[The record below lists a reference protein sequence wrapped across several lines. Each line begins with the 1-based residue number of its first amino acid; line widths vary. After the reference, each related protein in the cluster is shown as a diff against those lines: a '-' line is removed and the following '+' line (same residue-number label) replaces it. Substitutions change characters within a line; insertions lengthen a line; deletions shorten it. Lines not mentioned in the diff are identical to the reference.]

1 MTTKTREN
9 GDAVLSLSGLTKRY
23 GEVLAV
29 DGLSLDLKRGEVLA
43 LLGENGAGK
52 STVVNMVS
60 GMTQPDGG
68 TIAIRGEVRRL
79 ASARA
84 ALDAGVGVVHQH
96 YALVSSF
103 TVAESFALGG
113 ELGRLDRASLS
124 ARVRAVAEDAGISI
138 DPDAMIGSLD
148 VAGQQRVEILKALA
162 RDIDILV
169 LDEPAAVLTA
179 EDAERPFAM
188 VRRLSARGVAVL
200 LITHRLS
207 DVFTVCDRAAVM
219 HRGRLV
225 ADKPVSETTRDELV
239 SLMITGRADAE
250 ASIDMAVRTETIA
263 ADPSGE
269 AVVRVSG
276 VALRRPNGSLA
287 VEGVEFELRAG
298 EILAVAGVDGNG
310 QAELVR
316 CMAGLD
322 RPAQG
327 LIALDSISSEDGA
340 RWLPGLLRGL
350 GVAHVPDDRR
360 RHAIAPAMALTDN
373 FLLSHLPV
381 GRYLRRGLIDRA
393 GAWKDTQAAIT
404 EFAVRTTGPE
414 QPVGRLSGGNQQKL
428 VLARELAAQPRVV
441 LAAHPS
447 RGLDIRTIAFVQ
459 ARLRAERDRGAA
471 ILLVSAEMSEI
482 MALADRVM
490 VFAAGRARGP
500 VRLSETSEAEVG
512 AWMAGH

>member
-148 VAGQQRVEILKALA
+148 VAGPRQA
-162 RDIDILV
+162 RPAPPPPPA
-169 LDEPAAVLTA
+169 PAAVLTA
-179 EDAERPFAM
+179 EDAERLFAM

-263 ADPSGE
+263 AEPSGE

-327 LIALDSISSEDGA
+327 LIALDQSEQEAFVGDA